1 LTYLSYLLYNNVG
14 FIERLGEDYFM
25 KKWNF
30 ITNHGLVLLYISHN
44 PQCTMREMAV
54 ALNVTERSIQRVLE
68 DLEAEGYITWQ
79 RTGKG
84 NNYEINHTRGLKH
97 ELTRDVIV
105 SDLLD
110 LLGHKRKHKR
120 QKHSEQDM

>member
-1 LTYLSYLLYNNVG
+1 
-14 FIERLGEDYFM
+14 M

-44 PQCTMREMAV
+44 PQCTMRDIAF
-54 ALNVTERSIQRVLE
+54 AIGVTERSIQRVLD
-68 DLEAEGYITWQ
+68 DLASEGYVTWE

-84 NNYEINHTRGLKH
+84 NIYEINQTRGLKH

-105 SDLLD
+105 TDLLD
-110 LLGHKRKHKR
+110 LLGHKRKQKR
-120 QKHSEQDM
+120 PKT

>member
-1 LTYLSYLLYNNVG
+1 
-14 FIERLGEDYFM
+14 M

-44 PQCTMREMAV
+44 PQCTMREMAS
-54 ALNVTERSIQRVLE
+54 ALDVTERSIQRVLD
-68 DLEAEGYITWQ
+68 DLASEGYVTWE

-84 NNYEINHTRGLKH
+84 NIYEINHTRGLKH

-105 SDLLD
+105 ADLLD
-110 LLGHKRKHKR
+110 LLGHKRR
-120 QKHSEQDM
+120 QKHPKTQRTSNISE